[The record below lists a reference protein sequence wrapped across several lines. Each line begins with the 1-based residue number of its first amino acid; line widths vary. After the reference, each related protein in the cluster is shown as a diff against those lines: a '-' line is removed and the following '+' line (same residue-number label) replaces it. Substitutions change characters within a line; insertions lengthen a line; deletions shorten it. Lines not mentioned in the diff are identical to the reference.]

1 MKVLKFLFALAFVG
15 FFSLSLVS
23 AENRSGKVVDSQG
36 SVEVKLGE
44 TGWAPANIGVVL
56 NEGDMIRTNA
66 NSSAIVEVENAGT
79 VEIKPNSEL
88 EFTELTTDKEGS
100 SYRTILDLSLGEILI
115 KAKKLNAEKSK
126 FEVKT
131 PTSVVGVR
139 GTAFSVKVDAVTE

>member
-1 MKVLKFLFALAFVG
+1 MKVLKFLFAFAFIG
-15 FFSLSLVS
+15 FFFLSLVS

-36 SVEVKLGE
+36 NVEVKLGE
-44 TGWAPANIGVVL
+44 TGWTPASIGVVL
-56 NEGDMIRTNA
+56 NEGDMIRTNV

-88 EFTELTTDKEGS
+88 EFTELTTDKEDS
-100 SYRTILDLSLGEILI
+100 SHRTILDLSLGEILI